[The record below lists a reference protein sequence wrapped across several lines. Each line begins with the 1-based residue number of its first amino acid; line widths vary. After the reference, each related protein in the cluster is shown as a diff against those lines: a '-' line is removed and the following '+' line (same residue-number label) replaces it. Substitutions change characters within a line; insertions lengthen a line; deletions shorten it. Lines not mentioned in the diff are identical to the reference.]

1 MMTNTQ
7 TAAPPQLSSDPGLSH
22 RLPKLRPAI
31 RLQQLPKRLTK
42 QGLVALVT
50 ATASFAQNDPWT
62 QSATNLKTAFTG
74 PIASALILVAIVIAG
89 LMFAFGES
97 GSKKLLSGL
106 VFGGGMALGAV
117 RFVSWLYS

>member
-7 TAAPPQLSSDPGLSH
+7 IAATRLSSDPGVSN
-22 RLPKLRPAI
+22 RLPKLRPVI
-31 RLQQLPKRLTK
+31 RFQQLPKRLTK

>member
-7 TAAPPQLSSDPGLSH
+7 IAATRLSSEPGVSH

-31 RLQQLPKRLTK
+31 RFQQLPKRLTK

-50 ATASFAQNDPWT
+50 VTASFAQNDPWT